1 MQHEGYVW
9 VAADPNSGWDRGAVD
24 VDIDKIVVR
33 SGDTVVRSW
42 PVNTVRRDPGDEGT
56 IVFSVAG
63 DRVYLKADDP
73 TALAADLGQL
83 PPQAPQAPPVAAPQH
98 PMVQDTSRPLA
109 VKQKDPGLAVV
120 FSFFVTGL
128 GQLYNGEVGK
138 AVAFFSAQVVSF
150 FLMFILI
157 GFLTSPAL
165 WIWSMVDAYQSAQR
179 LNAAHGFA

>member
-1 MQHEGYVW
+1 MRHDGYVW

-24 VDIDKIVVR
+24 VEIDKIVVR
-33 SGDTVVRSW
+33 SDDDVLRSW
-42 PVNTVRRDPGDEGT
+42 PVNTVHREPGGDGT
-56 IVFSVAG
+56 TIFSVAG

-73 TALAADLGQL
+73 VALAADLGQL
-83 PPQAPQAPPVAAPQH
+83 PPQAPPATPPLPAVTTTDRAP
-98 PMVQDTSRPLA
+98 A

-138 AVAFFSAQVVSF
+138 AVVFFAAQVVSF
-150 FLMFILI
+150 FLMFVLI

-179 LNAAHGFA
+179 LNAASELA